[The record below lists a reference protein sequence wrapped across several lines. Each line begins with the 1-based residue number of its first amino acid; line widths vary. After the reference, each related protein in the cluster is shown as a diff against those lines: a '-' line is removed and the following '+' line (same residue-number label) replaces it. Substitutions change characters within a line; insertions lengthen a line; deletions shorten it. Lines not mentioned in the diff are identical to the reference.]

1 VSHDLRVPLTYMRGY
16 AAMLPMV
23 GQLNPKQAEF
33 AAKIVSGIEQMSE
46 LIEDLLDLNRIEAG
60 VGVTREPCRVDE
72 IINEA
77 VANLRNNAANK
88 NITLTVELLTP
99 NLPSISGDKTL
110 LRQAVSNLVD
120 NAIKYTNNNGQV
132 KVYAEVRDNNVIIA
146 VQDNGIGIA
155 PGDQARLFEKFFRV
169 RQRDTLAIKGSGLG
183 LAIVKSISDRHGG
196 RIWVESRLGQGST
209 FYIAAPV

>member
-1 VSHDLRVPLTYMRGY
+1 M
-16 AAMLPMV
+16 
-23 GQLNPKQAEF
+23 
-33 AAKIVSGIEQMSE
+33 
-46 LIEDLLDLNRIEAG
+46 
-60 VGVTREPCRVDE
+60 C
-72 IINEA
+72 
-77 VANLRNNAANK
+77 
-88 NITLTVELLTP
+88 
-99 NLPSISGDKTL
+99 
-110 LRQAVSNLVD
+110 
-120 NAIKYTNNNGQV
+120 
-132 KVYAEVRDNNVIIA
+132 IA